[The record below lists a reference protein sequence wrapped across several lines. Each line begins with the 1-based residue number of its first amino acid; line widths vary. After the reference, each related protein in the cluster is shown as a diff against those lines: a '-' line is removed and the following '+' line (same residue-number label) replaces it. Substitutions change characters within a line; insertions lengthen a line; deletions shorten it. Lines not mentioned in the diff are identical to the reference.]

1 MLRPQLIFIAG
12 ANGSGKSTFREI
24 LRRAD
29 LTKPPWT
36 YQHLPYLN
44 VDEHYAALLKTDPS
58 TTFAAAITWRNA
70 QISTFINN
78 KQSFIVET
86 LLDEGKLGYIKSAR
100 KRGFETTIYF
110 LGLASSDLAVARV
123 KTRAAA
129 GGHDVQEEMVR
140 KKWADALSSAN
151 KAITRADTVAFYE
164 NSTETG
170 PREMAVFYQS
180 RLVRMAN
187 VPAERLALMPN
198 VKLAMSLPMG
208 TVIQDIHSGKKKP
221 G

>member
-29 LTKPPWT
+29 LTEPHGA
-36 YQHLPYLN
+36 YQYLPYLN
-44 VDEHYAALLKTDPS
+44 VDEHYAALLKTAPS
-58 TTFAAAITWRNA
+58 ATFAAAIAWRNG
-70 QISTFINN
+70 QISTFIND

-110 LGLASSDLAVARV
+110 LGLASADLAVERV
-123 KTRAAA
+123 KVRAAA
-129 GGHDVQEEMVR
+129 GGHDVPEERVR
-140 KKWADALSSAN
+140 KKWADALTSAN
-151 KAITRADTVAFYE
+151 KSITRADTVAFYD

-187 VPAERLALMPN
+187 APAGWLALMPN
-198 VKLAMSLPMG
+198 VKLAMSLPVG
-208 TVIQDIHSGKKKP
+208 TTIQDVHSDKEP
-221 G
+221 N